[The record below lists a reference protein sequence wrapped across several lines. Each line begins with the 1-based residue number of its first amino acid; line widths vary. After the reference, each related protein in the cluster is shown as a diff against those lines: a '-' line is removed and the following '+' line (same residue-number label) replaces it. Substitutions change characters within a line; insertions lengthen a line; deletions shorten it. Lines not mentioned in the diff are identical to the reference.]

1 MSNDSVSDVNPDDL
15 EQMIKGIDDLDDD
28 LFGRPKKKDL
38 PTVKSDVTETIAPGR
53 RTKPNTTDDDL
64 GDDLLNDLLAD
75 ESKPTNKSILGSS
88 KSTTQPSK
96 IENKSK
102 VMGDIF
108 GNDSEEQTRPK
119 PKNRAKIDLDFGD
132 DDILGSLDSKPPKA
146 KSESKNNFMDDIFG
160 SKPEKEKKSSFL
172 DDILGNKDTTKSKDE
187 PAPTKSEFT
196 LDSKYKKT
204 ESPGG
209 FDFGE
214 PEANPQPRR
223 RRGNPTVGATKPP
236 SGGDI
241 FENSTKKTDANVV
254 PNDVEKKEIKNK
266 TVDNPFPWMSA
277 NSQSTT
283 EKTNTTQNTIQA
295 PVNTTQPQN
304 QPQTQPPPTLPTQNQ
319 QPPPFHQQPI
329 QTIQQ
334 PQQIYQQQQQTY
346 HQPAQNLQPLPVF
359 NQTLFQT
366 DMTLDTQQQE
376 QFNRDMDAYTKMMND
391 RRAEHASALEK
402 QRQQLSEHIQQLQNK
417 QNQMSRMQAEQ
428 GQRLLQ
434 RLQQQ
439 IEEETSMKQKLMT
452 NQLQML
458 TKLQMD
464 APSQEIDIVALFE
477 KTKTN
482 IKSNIVD
489 QDDKKTGV
497 IKLIQEKTDEVEE
510 IYKTKESKLIENYE
524 QVIKD
529 LENKLDVEQDRYRQL
544 VEHQKEER
552 EKVLELHKEE
562 IKQIK
567 DDNRTMQE
575 SMKSD
580 YLTAIQSL
588 KELRKI
594 EMDSAQE
601 INETTWKLS
610 KITSTVDTNTKDMN
624 EIASKLEKEM
634 TEHYQSK
641 EQELQHKDRELAKLQ
656 ETLIKRQESSDIE
669 RKTLTEL
676 ILKLEGQVH
685 EKQLEIESEKREL
698 LYEKEQHE
706 FSKKQFGQERDAL
719 LENLKREKNKI
730 YLDRDKVNLE
740 LDKMKTELS
749 SQLKKLK
756 IERSK
761 YYLHQRL
768 YPDDQELKEELKMEG
783 YEVES
788 MLKAVEEEKKRLTR
802 EKENIKE
809 HEKKLYEKK
818 KKITSQRKD
827 LANAIEKLY
836 EVEKGISE
844 KFKDLERLKNNIIE
858 IKMEGID
865 SVRQFRV
872 FEDGMVGSL
881 QDIQSAIVELLKQE
895 QKIKSEKM
903 SLTGERKKLQNTRQS
918 LICST
923 CSRTMKR
930 SISSRDIRNLNE
942 FDGVQYNKIRHGGSQ
957 MAWMDI
963 EGSTLNR
970 VKSRTSGDG
979 ASLEALD
986 SHVSAYK
993 KDAENDQQFLRDEM
1007 EYLKSIQGIN
1017 MRTLSKYQ

>member
-1 MSNDSVSDVNPDDL
+1 
-15 EQMIKGIDDLDDD
+15 
-28 LFGRPKKKDL
+28 
-38 PTVKSDVTETIAPGR
+38 
-53 RTKPNTTDDDL
+53 
-64 GDDLLNDLLAD
+64 
-75 ESKPTNKSILGSS
+75 
-88 KSTTQPSK
+88 
-96 IENKSK
+96 
-102 VMGDIF
+102 
-108 GNDSEEQTRPK
+108 
-119 PKNRAKIDLDFGD
+119 
-132 DDILGSLDSKPPKA
+132 
-146 KSESKNNFMDDIFG
+146 
-160 SKPEKEKKSSFL
+160 
-172 DDILGNKDTTKSKDE
+172 
-187 PAPTKSEFT
+187 
-196 LDSKYKKT
+196 
-204 ESPGG
+204 
-209 FDFGE
+209 
-214 PEANPQPRR
+214 
-223 RRGNPTVGATKPP
+223 
-236 SGGDI
+236 
-241 FENSTKKTDANVV
+241 
-254 PNDVEKKEIKNK
+254 
-266 TVDNPFPWMSA
+266 
-277 NSQSTT
+277 
-283 EKTNTTQNTIQA
+283 
-295 PVNTTQPQN
+295 
-304 QPQTQPPPTLPTQNQ
+304 
-319 QPPPFHQQPI
+319 
-329 QTIQQ
+329 
-334 PQQIYQQQQQTY
+334 
-346 HQPAQNLQPLPVF
+346 
-359 NQTLFQT
+359 
-366 DMTLDTQQQE
+366 
-376 QFNRDMDAYTKMMND
+376 
-391 RRAEHASALEK
+391 
-402 QRQQLSEHIQQLQNK
+402 
-417 QNQMSRMQAEQ
+417 MSRMQAEQ

-458 TKLQMD
+458 TKLQME
-464 APSQEIDIVALFE
+464 APNQEIDIVALFE

-489 QDDKKTGV
+489 QDNERTGI

-510 IYKTKESKLIENYE
+510 IYKNKETKLIENYE

-544 VEHQKEER
+544 SEFHKEER
-552 EKVLELHKEE
+552 EKAQELHKEE

-567 DDNRTMQE
+567 EDNRTMQE

-580 YLTAIQSL
+580 YLSAIQSL
-588 KELRKI
+588 KELRKV

-641 EQELQHKDRELAKLQ
+641 EQEIQQKDRELAKLQ
-656 ETLIKRQESSDIE
+656 ETLIKRQESSDNE
-669 RKTLTEL
+669 RKKLTEL
-676 ILKLEGQVH
+676 ILKLESQVH

-698 LYEKEQHE
+698 SYEKEQHE
-706 FSKKQFGQERDAL
+706 FSKKQFEQERDAL

-730 YLDRDKVNLE
+730 YLDRDKVHLE
-740 LDKMKTELS
+740 LEQMKTELS

-768 YPDDQELKEELKMEG
+768 YPDEQELKGELKMEG

-788 MLKAVEEEKKRLTR
+788 MLKAVEEERKRLTR
-802 EKENIKE
+802 EKENMKE
-809 HEKKLYEKK
+809 HEKKIIEKK
-818 KKITSQRKD
+818 KKIANQRKD

-844 KFKDLERLKNNIIE
+844 KFKDLERLKNNILE

-865 SVRQFRV
+865 SVKQFRI
-872 FEDGMVGSL
+872 FEDGMIGSL

-895 QKIKSEKM
+895 QKIKAEKM

-942 FDGVQYNKIRHGGSQ
+942 FDGVQFNKIRHGGSQ

-993 KDAENDQQFLRDEM
+993 REAESDQQFLKDEM